1 MALRLGINIGFV
13 TNSSSVVYH
22 FPVEVLSDPTI
33 QAFLNAFEI
42 SGGFVGAE
50 MWHRGACASFAVTRE
65 QKEEL
70 NRKFNSI
77 NDGEEVSYTN
87 VPQAPLDDNTV
98 TLVYGDEYTS
108 LASNLTHLLREAA
121 KRMGIEH
128 GGGDSYN

>member
-22 FPVEVLSDPTI
+22 FPTEVLQDPTV

-50 MWHRGACASFAVTRE
+50 MWNRGSCASFAVTRE

-70 NRKFNSI
+70 NSKFNSI
-77 NDGEEVSYTN
+77 NDGEESSYSN
-87 VPQAPLDDNTV
+87 LPQAPLEDDTV
-98 TLVYGDEYTS
+98 TLVYGDEYMSMASS
-108 LASNLTHLLREAA
+108 LAHLLQEAA
-121 KRMGIEH
+121 ERMGIKNV
-128 GGGDSYN
+128 GRRDYN